1 MHQSPSY
8 PGEPD
13 HPISACGPECTSGR
27 TVTSEATSKAYLE
40 FAHGLADRSGAVIRP
55 YFRKT
60 LAVASKGG
68 QAAFDPVTAA
78 DRAAER
84 TIRKAILARYP
95 DHGIIG
101 EEYGNVAGTGRYH
114 WVIDPID
121 GTRAFIMGSPLWG
134 TLIGLI
140 DGPRPTLGMMDQ
152 PFTMERFWSD
162 GRRAHCRRPDGSQQ
176 RLRTRPCAQLA
187 DAILSSTHPDLFA
200 SDEEADRFGALTS
213 RVLMTRYG
221 GDCYGY
227 CLLAAGCVDLIV
239 EAGLKAYDVVALIPI
254 VEAAGG
260 LITTWGGAPATAGG
274 RIVAAGDQRVHQEA
288 LAILGR

>member
-1 MHQSPSY
+1 
-8 PGEPD
+8 
-13 HPISACGPECTSGR
+13 
-27 TVTSEATSKAYLE
+27 VTIEAASKAHLG
-40 FAHGLADRSGAVIRP
+40 FAHTLADRSGAVIRP
-55 YFRKT
+55 YFRKA
-60 LAVASKGG
+60 LAVANKGG
-68 QAAFDPVTAA
+68 RAAFDPVTAA

-84 TIRKAILARYP
+84 IIRKAILARYP
-95 DHGIIG
+95 DHGIVG
-101 EEYGNVAGTGRYH
+101 EEYGNVAGEGRYH

-140 DGPRPTLGMMDQ
+140 DGTRPTLGVMDQ
-152 PFTMERFWSD
+152 PFTTERFWSD
-162 GRRAHCRRPDGSQQ
+162 GRRARWRRPDGRQQ
-176 RLRTRPCAQLA
+176 RLRTRPCTRLA

-200 SDEEADRFGALTS
+200 SGEEAIRFGALKS

-239 EAGLKAYDVVALIPI
+239 EAGLKPYDVVALIPI

-260 LITTWGGAPATAGG
+260 FITTWDGAPATSGG
-274 RIVAAGDQRVHQEA
+274 RIIAAGDERVHQEA
-288 LAILGR
+288 MAILGR